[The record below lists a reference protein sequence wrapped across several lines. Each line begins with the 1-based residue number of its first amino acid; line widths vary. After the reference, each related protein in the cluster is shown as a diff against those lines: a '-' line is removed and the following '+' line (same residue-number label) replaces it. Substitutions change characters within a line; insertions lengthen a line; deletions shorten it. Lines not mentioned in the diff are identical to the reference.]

1 MIVAMTVSFE
11 QMYQASFDKNPEFEG
26 VFWMGVKTTG
36 IFCRPTC
43 TARKPK
49 PENVEFFLNTKDAIL
64 KGYRPCKVCKPLEN
78 PGETPMEIQNLFN
91 ELSADP
97 SLKFKDYDLV
107 KRGLEP
113 ATVRRWFL
121 KHHGM
126 TFQAFQRM
134 FKINSA
140 FKKLQQGENVLDVAL
155 ENGYESL
162 SGFND
167 SFKNVFGFS
176 PKNSKMEKIV
186 DLKRI
191 ETPLGTMIACANAE
205 GICMLEFSDRKA
217 LPTELKD
224 ISKHFNAN
232 IIQGENPHFR
242 TLERELT
249 EYFEGKRLEF
259 TVPLSPVGTDF
270 QKKVWEILRA
280 IPYGT
285 TRSYQQQADILGN
298 PKAVRAVANAN
309 GLNKISIIIPCH
321 RVIGTNG
328 TLTGY
333 GGGIWRKQKLLEL
346 EKAILF

>member
-1 MIVAMTVSFE
+1 MELSPEI
-11 QMYQASFDKNPEFEG
+11 MYHASVNKNPDFEG

-36 IFCRPTC
+36 IFCRATC

-49 PENVEFFLNTKDAIL
+49 FENVEFFTSTKDAIL

-78 PGETPMEIQNLFN
+78 PDETPEGIQHLLN
-91 ELSADP
+91 ELAADP
-97 SLKFKDYDLV
+97 SLKFRDYDLV

-113 ATVRRWFL
+113 ATVRRWFM

-126 TFQAFQRM
+126 TFHAFQRM
-134 FKINSA
+134 FKLNSA
-140 FKKLQQGENVLDVAL
+140 FKKLNLGGNVTDTAF
-155 ENGYESL
+155 ESGYESL
-162 SGFND
+162 SGFNE
-167 SFKNVFGFS
+167 SFKNIFGVS
-176 PKNSKMEKIV
+176 PKHSKSEKVV

-191 ETPLGTMIACANAE
+191 ETPLGTMIACADE
-205 GICMLEFSDRKA
+205 KGICMLEFSDRKA
-217 LPTELKD
+217 LPTELKE

-232 IIQGENPHFR
+232 IIQGENPHFT
-242 TLERELT
+242 TLEDELA
-249 EYFEGKRLEF
+249 EYFAGKRRDF
-259 TVPLSPVGTDF
+259 SVPLSPVGTQF
-270 QKKVWEILRA
+270 QKNVWEVLRQ

-285 TRSYQQQADILGN
+285 TRSYQEQANILGN

-346 EKAILF
+346 EKSILF

>member
-1 MIVAMTVSFE
+1 MNLTPQI
-11 QMYQASFDKNPEFEG
+11 MYEASNNKNPEFEG

-49 PENVEFFLNTKDAIL
+49 FENVEFFDNTKTAIL

-78 PGETPMEIQNLFN
+78 PDETPAETQKILD

-97 SLKFKDYDLV
+97 SLKFKDFDLIQ
-107 KRGLEP
+107 RGLEP
-113 ATVRRWFL
+113 ATVRRWFQ

-134 FKINSA
+134 HKLNSA
-140 FKKLQQGENVLDVAL
+140 FKKLNSGESVTETALDS
-155 ENGYESL
+155 GYESL

-167 SFKNVFGFS
+167 GFKNIFGVS
-176 PKNSKMEKIV
+176 PKNSKSEKVI

-191 ETPLGTMIACANAE
+191 ETPLGTMVACANE
-205 GICMLEFSDRKA
+205 NGICMLEFSDRKA
-217 LPTELKD
+217 LPTELKE

-232 IIQGENPHFR
+232 IIQGENSHFE
-242 TLERELT
+242 TLEKELS
-249 EYFEGKRLEF
+249 EYFEGKRLDF

-285 TRSYQQQADILGN
+285 TRSYQDQANVLGN

>member
-1 MIVAMTVSFE
+1 MNLSFD
-11 QMYQASFDKNPEFEG
+11 QMYRASYEKNSDFEG
-26 VFWMGVKTTG
+26 VFWMAVKTTG

-49 PENVEFFLNTKDAIL
+49 PENVEFLDNTKDAIQ
-64 KGYRPCKVCKPLEN
+64 KGYRPCKVCKPLVNPDETPLDIRKLLIELSEN
-78 PGETPMEIQNLFN
+78 PG
-91 ELSADP
+91 
-97 SLKFKDYDLV
+97 LKLKDVDLV
-107 KRGLEP
+107 ERGLQP
-113 ATVRRWFL
+113 ITVKRWFL
-121 KHHGM
+121 KHHAM
-126 TFQAFQRM
+126 TFHAFQRM

-167 SFKNVFGFS
+167 RFKNVFGVS
-176 PKNSKMEKIV
+176 PKNSKMEKIIDV
-186 DLKRI
+186 KRI
-191 ETPLGTMIACANAE
+191 ETPLGTMIACANE
-205 GICMLEFSDRKA
+205 NGICMLEFSDRKA
-217 LPTELKD
+217 LPTELKE
-224 ISKHFNAN
+224 ISKHFDAN
-232 IIQGENPHFR
+232 IVQGENPHFK
-242 TLERELT
+242 TLEKELE
-249 EYFEGKRLEF
+249 EYFEGKRKDF

-270 QKKVWEILRA
+270 QKKVWEILRT

-333 GGGIWRKQKLLEL
+333 SGGIWRKQKLLEL

>member
-1 MIVAMTVSFE
+1 MELSPEI
-11 QMYQASFDKNPEFEG
+11 MYQASVNKNPDFEG

-36 IFCRPTC
+36 IFCRATC

-49 PENVEFFLNTKDAIL
+49 SENVEFFTSTKDAIL

-78 PGETPMEIQNLFN
+78 PDETPEGIQQLFT
-91 ELSADP
+91 ELAADP
-97 SLKFKDYDLV
+97 SLKFKDSDLV
-107 KRGLEP
+107 NRGLEP
-113 ATVRRWFL
+113 ATVRRWFV
-121 KHHGM
+121 KHHGI
-126 TFQAFQRM
+126 TFHAFQRM
-134 FKINSA
+134 FKLNSA
-140 FKKLQQGENVLDVAL
+140 FKKLNSGENVTETAL
-155 ENGYESL
+155 ESGYESL
-162 SGFND
+162 SGFNE
-167 SFKNVFGFS
+167 SFKNIFGVS
-176 PKNSKMEKIV
+176 PKNSKSEKVV

-191 ETPLGTMIACANAE
+191 ETPLGTMIACADEN

-217 LPTELKD
+217 LPTELKE

-232 IIQGENPHFR
+232 IIQGENAHFK
-242 TLERELT
+242 TLEKELSD
-249 EYFEGKRLEF
+249 YFEGKIKNF

-270 QKKVWEILRA
+270 QKNVWEVLRK

-285 TRSYQQQADILGN
+285 TRSYQEQANILGN

-321 RVIGTNG
+321 RIIGSDG
-328 TLTGY
+328 KLTGY

>member
-1 MIVAMTVSFE
+1 MELSDQI
-11 QMYQASFDKNPEFEG
+11 MYDASFNKNPEFEG

-49 PENVEFFLNTKDAIL
+49 FENVEFFSNTKDAIL

-78 PGETPMEIQNLFN
+78 PDETPAAIQNLLN
-91 ELSADP
+91 DLAADP

-107 KRGLEP
+107 QRDLEP

-121 KHHGM
+121 KHHGI
-126 TFQAFQRM
+126 TFHAFQRM
-134 FKINSA
+134 FKLNSA
-140 FKKLQQGENVLDVAL
+140 FKKLNSGENVTEAAFDS
-155 ENGYESL
+155 GYESL
-162 SGFND
+162 SGFNE
-167 SFKNVFGFS
+167 SFKNIFGVS
-176 PKNSKMEKIV
+176 PKNSNREKVV

-191 ETPLGTMIACANAE
+191 ETPLGTMIACADEN

-217 LPTELKD
+217 LPTELKE
-224 ISKHFNAN
+224 IAKHFNAN
-232 IIQGENPHFR
+232 IIQGENPHFNI
-242 TLERELT
+242 LEQELS
-249 EYFEGKRLEF
+249 EYFDGKRLDF

-270 QKKVWEILRA
+270 QKKVWEILRG
-280 IPYGT
+280 IPHGT
-285 TRSYQQQADILGN
+285 TRSYQEQANILGN

>member
-1 MIVAMTVSFE
+1 MNLSFD
-11 QMYQASFDKNPEFEG
+11 QMYQASYEKNSDFEG
-26 VFWMGVKTTG
+26 VFWMAVKTTG

-49 PENVEFFLNTKDAIL
+49 PENVEFFDNTKDAIK
-64 KGYRPCKVCKPLEN
+64 KGYRPCKVCKPLVNRDETPLDIRKLLIELSEN
-78 PGETPMEIQNLFN
+78 PG
-91 ELSADP
+91 
-97 SLKFKDYDLV
+97 LKLKDVDLV
-107 KRGLEP
+107 ERGLQP
-113 ATVRRWFL
+113 ITVKRWFL
-121 KHHGM
+121 KHHAM
-126 TFQAFQRM
+126 TFHTFQRT

-155 ENGYESL
+155 DNGYESL

-167 SFKNVFGFS
+167 SFKNVFGVS

-191 ETPLGTMIACANAE
+191 ETPLGTMIACANE
-205 GICMLEFSDRKA
+205 NGICMLEFSDRKA
-217 LPTELKD
+217 LPTELKE
-224 ISKHFNAN
+224 ISKHFDAN
-232 IIQGENPHFR
+232 IVQGENPHFK
-242 TLERELT
+242 TLEKELE
-249 EYFEGKRLEF
+249 EYFEGKLKDF
-259 TVPLSPVGTDF
+259 TVPLAPVGTDF
-270 QKKVWEILRA
+270 QKKVWEILRT

-285 TRSYQQQADILGN
+285 TRTYQQQADILGN

-321 RVIGTNG
+321 RVIGSNG

>member
-1 MIVAMTVSFE
+1 MNLSFD
-11 QMYQASFDKNPEFEG
+11 QMYHASYEKNPDFEG
-26 VFWMGVKTTG
+26 VFWMAVKTTG

-49 PENVEFFLNTKDAIL
+49 PENVEFFDNTKDAIQ
-64 KGYRPCKVCKPLEN
+64 KGYRPCKVCKPLVNPDETPLDIRKLLIELSEN
-78 PGETPMEIQNLFN
+78 PG
-91 ELSADP
+91 
-97 SLKFKDYDLV
+97 LKLKDVDLV
-107 KRGLEP
+107 ERGLQP
-113 ATVRRWFL
+113 ITVKRWFL
-121 KHHGM
+121 KHHAM
-126 TFQAFQRM
+126 TFHTFQRT

-155 ENGYESL
+155 DNGYESL

-167 SFKNVFGFS
+167 SFKNVFGVS

-191 ETPLGTMIACANAE
+191 ETPLGTMIACANE
-205 GICMLEFSDRKA
+205 NGICMLEFSDRKA
-217 LPTELKD
+217 LPTELKE
-224 ISKHFNAN
+224 ISNHFRAN
-232 IIQGENPHFR
+232 VILGENPHFK
-242 TLERELT
+242 TLEKELQD
-249 EYFEGKRLEF
+249 YFDGKRLDF

-270 QKKVWEILRA
+270 QIKVWENLRT

-298 PKAVRAVANAN
+298 PRAVRAVANAN

-333 GGGIWRKQKLLEL
+333 SGGIWRKQKLLEL

>member
-1 MIVAMTVSFE
+1 MNLSFD
-11 QMYQASFDKNPEFEG
+11 QMYQASYEKNPDFEG
-26 VFWMGVKTTG
+26 VFWMAVKTTG

-49 PENVEFFLNTKDAIL
+49 PENVEFFDNTKDAIQ
-64 KGYRPCKVCKPLEN
+64 KGYRPCKVCKPLVNPDETPLDIRKLLIELSEN
-78 PGETPMEIQNLFN
+78 PG
-91 ELSADP
+91 
-97 SLKFKDYDLV
+97 LKLKDVDLV
-107 KRGLEP
+107 ERGLQP
-113 ATVRRWFL
+113 ITVKRWFL

-126 TFQAFQRM
+126 TFHAFQRT

-167 SFKNVFGFS
+167 RFKNVFGVS

-191 ETPLGTMIACANAE
+191 ETPLGTMIACANE
-205 GICMLEFSDRKA
+205 NGICMLEFSDRKA
-217 LPTELKD
+217 LPTELKE
-224 ISKHFNAN
+224 ISKHFDAN
-232 IIQGENPHFR
+232 IVQGENPHFK
-242 TLERELT
+242 TLEKELE
-249 EYFEGKRLEF
+249 EYFEGKLKDF
-259 TVPLSPVGTDF
+259 TVPLAPVGTDF
-270 QKKVWEILRA
+270 QKKVWEILRT

-321 RVIGTNG
+321 RVIGSNG

>member
-1 MIVAMTVSFE
+1 MNLSFD
-11 QMYQASFDKNPEFEG
+11 QMYQASYEKNSDFEG
-26 VFWMGVKTTG
+26 VFWMAVKTTG

-49 PENVEFFLNTKDAIL
+49 PENVEFFDNTKDAIQ
-64 KGYRPCKVCKPLEN
+64 KGYRPCKVCKPLVNPDETPLDIRKLLIELSEN
-78 PGETPMEIQNLFN
+78 PG
-91 ELSADP
+91 
-97 SLKFKDYDLV
+97 LKLKDVDLV
-107 KRGLEP
+107 ERGLQP
-113 ATVRRWFL
+113 ITVKRWFL

-126 TFQAFQRM
+126 TFHAFQRT

-155 ENGYESL
+155 DNGYESL

-167 SFKNVFGFS
+167 SFKNVFGVS

-191 ETPLGTMIACANAE
+191 ETPLGTMIACANE
-205 GICMLEFSDRKA
+205 NGICMLEFSDRKA
-217 LPTELKD
+217 LPTELKE
-224 ISKHFNAN
+224 ISKHFDAN
-232 IIQGENPHFR
+232 IVQGENPHFK
-242 TLERELT
+242 TLEKELE
-249 EYFEGKRLEF
+249 EYFEGKLKDF
-259 TVPLSPVGTDF
+259 TVPLAPVGTDF
-270 QKKVWEILRA
+270 QKKVWEILRT

-285 TRSYQQQADILGN
+285 TRTYQQQADILGN

-321 RVIGTNG
+321 RVIGSNG

>member
-1 MIVAMTVSFE
+1 MNLSFD
-11 QMYQASFDKNPEFEG
+11 QMYRASYEKNSDFEG
-26 VFWMGVKTTG
+26 VFWMAVKTTG

-49 PENVEFFLNTKDAIL
+49 PENVEFLDNTKDAIQ
-64 KGYRPCKVCKPLEN
+64 KGYRPCKVCKPLVNPDETPLDIRKLLIELSEN
-78 PGETPMEIQNLFN
+78 PG
-91 ELSADP
+91 
-97 SLKFKDYDLV
+97 LKLKDVDLV
-107 KRGLEP
+107 ERGLQP
-113 ATVRRWFL
+113 ITVKRWFL

-126 TFQAFQRM
+126 TFHTFQRM

-155 ENGYESL
+155 DNGYESL

-167 SFKNVFGFS
+167 SFKNVFGVS

-191 ETPLGTMIACANAE
+191 ETPLGTMIACANE
-205 GICMLEFSDRKA
+205 NGICMLEFSDRKA
-217 LPTELKD
+217 LPTELKE
-224 ISKHFNAN
+224 ISKHFDAN
-232 IIQGENPHFR
+232 IVQGENPHFK
-242 TLERELT
+242 TLEKELE
-249 EYFEGKRLEF
+249 EYFEGKLKDF
-259 TVPLSPVGTDF
+259 TVPLAPVGTDF
-270 QKKVWEILRA
+270 QKKVWEILRT

-285 TRSYQQQADILGN
+285 TRTYQQQADILGN

-321 RVIGTNG
+321 RVIGSNG

>member
-1 MIVAMTVSFE
+1 MNLSPEI
-11 QMYQASFDKNPEFEG
+11 MYQASFNKNPEFEG

-49 PENVEFFLNTKDAIL
+49 FENVEFFTNTKDAML

-78 PGETPMEIQNLFN
+78 PDQTPVEIQKLLN
-91 ELSADP
+91 ELSENPA
-97 SLKFKDYDLV
+97 LKFKDYDLV

-113 ATVRRWFL
+113 ATVRRWFQ

-134 FKINSA
+134 HKLNSA
-140 FKKLQQGENVLDVAL
+140 FKKLSSGENVAETAFDS
-155 ENGYESL
+155 GYESL
-162 SGFND
+162 SGFNE
-167 SFKNVFGFS
+167 SFKNIFGVS
-176 PKNSKMEKIV
+176 PINSKHEKVV

-191 ETPLGTMIACANAE
+191 ETPIGTMIACADEN

-217 LPTELKD
+217 LPTELKE
-224 ISKHFNAN
+224 ISKHLNAN

-242 TLERELT
+242 TLESELA
-249 EYFEGKRLEF
+249 EYFEGKRKEF
-259 TVPLSPVGTDF
+259 TVPLSPVGTEF
-270 QKKVWEILRA
+270 QKSVWEVLRK

-285 TRSYQQQADILGN
+285 TRSYLEQAQILGN
-298 PKAVRAVANAN
+298 PQAVRAVANAN

-321 RVIGTNG
+321 RVIGKNG
-328 TLTGY
+328 KLTGY

-346 EKAILF
+346 EKAILFR

>member
-1 MIVAMTVSFE
+1 MEISNE
-11 QMYQASFDKNPEFEG
+11 IMYQASFAKNPEFEG

-43 TARKPK
+43 TSRKPK
-49 PENVEFFLNTKDAIL
+49 FENVEFFNTTKEAIL

-78 PGETPMEIQNLFN
+78 PDETPAGIQSLLN
-91 ELSADP
+91 ELAADP
-97 SLKFKDYDLV
+97 SLKFKDYNLV
-107 KRGLEP
+107 ERGLEP

-121 KHHGM
+121 KHHGI
-126 TFQAFQRM
+126 TFHAFQRM
-134 FKINSA
+134 FKLNSA
-140 FKKLQQGENVLDVAL
+140 FKKLNSGENVTAAAFDS
-155 ENGYESL
+155 GYESL
-162 SGFND
+162 SGFNE
-167 SFKNVFGFS
+167 SFKNIFGVS
-176 PKNSKMEKIV
+176 PKNSKSEKVV

-191 ETPLGTMIACANAE
+191 ETPLGTMIACADEN

-217 LPTELKD
+217 LPTELKE

-232 IIQGENPHFR
+232 IIQGENPHFKI
-242 TLERELT
+242 LEQELV
-249 EYFEGKRLEF
+249 EYFAGKRQIF
-259 TVPLSPVGTDF
+259 TVPLSLVGTEF
-270 QKKVWEILRA
+270 QKEVWEVLRG

-285 TRSYQQQADILGN
+285 TRSYQQQANILGN

-346 EKAILF
+346 EQA

>member
-1 MIVAMTVSFE
+1 MKLSDDI
-11 QMYQASFDKNPEFEG
+11 MYHASFDKNSDFEG

-49 PENVEFFLNTKDAIL
+49 FENVEFFDTTKAAIL

-78 PGETPMEIQNLFN
+78 LNETPPKIQALLK
-91 ELSADP
+91 ELSDDS
-97 SLKFKDYDLV
+97 SLKLKDYDLV
-107 KRGLEP
+107 LRGLEP

-121 KHHGM
+121 KNHGL
-126 TFQAFQRM
+126 TFHAFQRM

-140 FKKLQQGENVLDVAL
+140 FKKLQQGENVLDTAL
-155 ENGYESL
+155 DVGYESL

-167 SFKNVFGFS
+167 TFKNIFGVS
-176 PKNSKMEKIV
+176 PKFSKEQKIV
-186 DLKRI
+186 HLKRI
-191 ETPLGTMIACANAE
+191 ETPLGTMIACATLD

-217 LPTELKD
+217 LPTELKQ
-224 ISKHFNAN
+224 ISTFFNAT
-232 IIQGENPHFR
+232 IIQGENPHFNI
-242 TLERELT
+242 LEKELE
-249 EYFEGKRLEF
+249 EYFKGELKEF
-259 TVPLSPVGTDF
+259 KVPLAPVGTDF
-270 QKKVWEILRA
+270 QKQVWEVLRG

-285 TRSYQQQADILGN
+285 TRSYQEQALILGN

-321 RVIGTNG
+321 RVIGSDG
-328 TLTGY
+328 KLTGY

>member
-1 MIVAMTVSFE
+1 MELSNEI
-11 QMYQASFDKNPEFEG
+11 MYQASSDKNPDFEG

-49 PENVEFFLNTKDAIL
+49 FENVEFFTNTKDAIL

-78 PGETPMEIQNLFN
+78 PDETPEGIQHLLN
-91 ELSADP
+91 ELAADP
-97 SLKFKDYDLV
+97 SLKFRDYDLV
-107 KRGLEP
+107 KRDLEP
-113 ATVRRWFL
+113 ATVRRWFM

-126 TFQAFQRM
+126 TFHAFQRM
-134 FKINSA
+134 FKLNSA
-140 FKKLQQGENVLDVAL
+140 FKKLNLGGNVTDTAF
-155 ENGYESL
+155 ESGYESL
-162 SGFND
+162 SGFNE
-167 SFKNVFGFS
+167 SFKNIFGVS
-176 PKNSKMEKIV
+176 PKHSKSEKVV

-191 ETPLGTMIACANAE
+191 ETPLGTMIACADE
-205 GICMLEFSDRKA
+205 HGICMLEFSDRKA
-217 LPTELKD
+217 LPTELKE

-232 IIQGENPHFR
+232 IIQGENPHFK
-242 TLERELT
+242 TLEKELA
-249 EYFEGKRLEF
+249 EYFAGKRRDF
-259 TVPLSPVGTDF
+259 SVPLSPVGTQF
-270 QKKVWEILRA
+270 QKNVWEVLRQ

-285 TRSYQQQADILGN
+285 TRSYQEQANILGN

>member
-1 MIVAMTVSFE
+1 MNLSFD
-11 QMYQASFDKNPEFEG
+11 QMYRASYEKNSDFEG

-49 PENVEFFLNTKDAIL
+49 PENVEFFDNTKDAIQ
-64 KGYRPCKVCKPLEN
+64 KGYRPCKVCKPLVNPDETPLDIRKLLIELSEN
-78 PGETPMEIQNLFN
+78 PG
-91 ELSADP
+91 
-97 SLKFKDYDLV
+97 LKLKDVDLV
-107 KRGLEP
+107 ERGLQP
-113 ATVRRWFL
+113 ITVKRWFL

-126 TFQAFQRM
+126 TFHAFQRT

-167 SFKNVFGFS
+167 RFKNVFGVS

-191 ETPLGTMIACANAE
+191 ETPLGTMIACANE
-205 GICMLEFSDRKA
+205 NGICMLEFSDRKA
-217 LPTELKD
+217 LPTELKEN
-224 ISKHFNAN
+224 SKHFDAN
-232 IIQGENPHFR
+232 IVQGENPHFK
-242 TLERELT
+242 TLEKELE
-249 EYFEGKRLEF
+249 EYFEGKLKDF

-270 QKKVWEILRA
+270 QKKVWENLRT

-321 RVIGTNG
+321 RVIGSNG

>member
-1 MIVAMTVSFE
+1 
-11 QMYQASFDKNPEFEG
+11 MYRASYEKNSDFEG
-26 VFWMGVKTTG
+26 VFWMAVKTTG

-43 TARKPK
+43 TVRKPK
-49 PENVEFFLNTKDAIL
+49 PENVEFFDNTKDAIQ
-64 KGYRPCKVCKPLEN
+64 KGYRPCKVCKPLVNPDETPLDIRKLLIELSEN
-78 PGETPMEIQNLFN
+78 PG
-91 ELSADP
+91 
-97 SLKFKDYDLV
+97 LKLKDVDLV
-107 KRGLEP
+107 ERGLQP
-113 ATVRRWFL
+113 ITVKRWFL

-126 TFQAFQRM
+126 TFHAFQRM

-155 ENGYESL
+155 DNGYESL

-167 SFKNVFGFS
+167 SFKNVFGVS

-191 ETPLGTMIACANAE
+191 ETPLGTMIACANE
-205 GICMLEFSDRKA
+205 NGICMLEFSDRKA
-217 LPTELKD
+217 LPTELKE
-224 ISKHFNAN
+224 ISKHFDAN
-232 IIQGENPHFR
+232 IVQGENPHFK
-242 TLERELT
+242 TLEKELE
-249 EYFEGKRLEF
+249 EYFEGKLKDF
-259 TVPLSPVGTDF
+259 TVPLAPVGTDF
-270 QKKVWEILRA
+270 QKNVWEILRT

-321 RVIGTNG
+321 RVIGSNG

>member
-1 MIVAMTVSFE
+1 MNLSPEI
-11 QMYQASFDKNPEFEG
+11 MYQASCDKNPDFEG

-43 TARKPK
+43 RARKPK
-49 PENVEFFLNTKDAIL
+49 FENVEFFSNTKDAIL
-64 KGYRPCKVCKPLEN
+64 KGYRACKTCKPLEN
-78 PGETPMEIQNLFN
+78 PNETPKEIKEILD
-91 ELSADP
+91 ELSANP
-97 SLKFKDYDLV
+97 GLKFKDYDLV

-113 ATVRRWFL
+113 ATVRRWFQ
-121 KHHGM
+121 KNHGM
-126 TFQAFQRM
+126 TFQAFQRL
-134 FKINSA
+134 FKLNSA
-140 FKKLQQGENVLDVAL
+140 FKKLNSGEKVIDTAFDS
-155 ENGYESL
+155 GYESL
-162 SGFND
+162 SGFNE
-167 SFKNVFGFS
+167 SFKTVFGVS

-191 ETPLGTMIACANAE
+191 ETPIGTMIACADE
-205 GICMLEFSDRKA
+205 SGICLLEFSDRKA

-232 IIQGENPHFR
+232 IVQGENKHFEQ
-242 TLERELT
+242 LEKELS
-249 EYFEGKRLEF
+249 EYFDGNRTNF
-259 TVPLSPVGTDF
+259 TIPLSPVGTDF
-270 QKKVWEILRA
+270 QKSVWEVLRT

-285 TRSYQQQADILGN
+285 TRSYQEQAQILGN

-321 RVIGTNG
+321 RVIGSDG
-328 TLTGY
+328 KLTGY

>member
-1 MIVAMTVSFE
+1 MNPTFE
-11 QMYQASFDKNPEFEG
+11 QMYKASFDKNPDFEG

-49 PENVEFFLNTKDAIL
+49 PENVEFFSNTKDAIL

-78 PGETPMEIQNLFN
+78 PEETPKEIQDLLN
-91 ELSADP
+91 ELAENP
-97 SLKFKDYDLV
+97 ALKFKDYDLV

-121 KHHGM
+121 KNHGI
-126 TFQAFQRM
+126 TFHAFQRM

-140 FKKLQQGENVLDVAL
+140 FKKLQNGESVTDTAFDS
-155 ENGYESL
+155 GYESL
-162 SGFND
+162 SGFNE
-167 SFKNVFGFS
+167 SFKNIFGVS
-176 PKNSKMEKIV
+176 PKQSMTEKIIN
-186 DLKRI
+186 LKRI
-191 ETPLGTMIACANAE
+191 ETPLGTMIACADEN

-224 ISKHFNAN
+224 ISKYFDAN
-232 IIQGENPHFR
+232 IIQGENPHFK
-242 TLERELT
+242 TLEKELK
-249 EYFEGKRLEF
+249 EYFAGKLKDF
-259 TVPLSPVGTDF
+259 TIPLSPVGTDF
-270 QKKVWEILRA
+270 QKKVWEVLRK

-285 TRSYQQQADILGN
+285 TRSYSQQAEILGN

-321 RVIGTNG
+321 RVIGSDG